1 MEKYKNEDGI
11 ELSYEGHQDDVHAQ
25 LLKETVRE
33 GLSILDMPDKTSL
46 RQHHYTV
53 KLCKEFFELNFALN
67 D

>member
-11 ELSYEGHQDDVHAQ
+11 ELSYEGHYNEMHVQ
-25 LLKETVRE
+25 LLKEVVRE
-33 GLSILDMPDKTSL
+33 GLKFFDMAEGLGNPPTS
-46 RQHHYTV
+46 HTI